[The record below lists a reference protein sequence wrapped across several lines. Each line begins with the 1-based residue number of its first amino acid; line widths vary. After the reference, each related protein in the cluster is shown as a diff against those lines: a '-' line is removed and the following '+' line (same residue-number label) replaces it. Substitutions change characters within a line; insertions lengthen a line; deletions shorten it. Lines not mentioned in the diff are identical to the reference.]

1 MSTPAIGEQMG
12 LTTTSH
18 GPQKGDAW
26 TGFEWVSPA
35 RYEELRT
42 TKWPH
47 LPPLQGTPP
56 ESAAIPTE
64 TAVACEAAQAAAV
77 AMPAPLA
84 PLLTPSQR
92 DGYPDGMRIE
102 EAIHMLLQS
111 VDPDPD
117 RGGLEET
124 PERAAKAWEFWTSGY
139 KQDPAELLKVF
150 EDGAEGCD
158 QMVVVKDIPFYSH
171 CEHHLAPIFGTA
183 TVGYLPNGKIVGLSK
198 LNRLV
203 LCFARRLQVQ
213 ERLTNQIAAALLT
226 HLQPKGVGVLIKA
239 RHFCMES
246 RGVQHQG
253 CETVTQAL
261 HGEFRDD
268 PAVRDEF
275 LSLARSS

>member
-1 MSTPAIGEQMG
+1 MGVTPN
-12 LTTTSH
+12 SF
-18 GPQKGDAW
+18 GPQQGDAW

-47 LPPLQGTPP
+47 LPPLQESLP
-56 ESAAIPTE
+56 ESAAIPGE
-64 TAVACEAAQAAAV
+64 TTRADAVPEQGTGKGGGCGYSYE
-77 AMPAPLA
+77 APLA
-84 PLLTPSQR
+84 TQDR
-92 DGYPDGMRIE
+92 RIE
-102 EAIHMLLQS
+102 QAFELLLGS
-111 VDPDPD
+111 VDPDPS
-117 RGGLEET
+117 RGGLVET
-124 PERAAKAWEFWTSGY
+124 PHRAAKAWEFWTSGY
-139 KQDPAELLKVF
+139 NQDPAELLKVF

-213 ERLTNQIAAALLT
+213 ERLTNQIAEALLE

-275 LSLARSS
+275 LSLARSR

>member
-1 MSTPAIGEQMG
+1 MSKPAIGEQMG
-12 LTTTSH
+12 LTATPH

-42 TKWPH
+42 TRWPH

-56 ESAAIPTE
+56 ESAAIH
-64 TAVACEAAQAAAV
+64 AA
-77 AMPAPLA
+77 
-84 PLLTPSQR
+84 TPSQR

-117 RGGLEET
+117 RGGLDET
-124 PERAAKAWEFWTSGY
+124 PERAAKAWKFWTSGY
-139 KQDPAELLKVF
+139 KQDPATLLKVF

-268 PAVRDEF
+268 PDVRDEF